1 MSGFVK
7 YHHIE
12 RFDREEVRDIQFGDC
27 YVFPKLDGTN
37 ASVWLHE
44 GELMA
49 GSRNR
54 TLSEESD
61 NAGFYEWVL
70 KQNQLKELLE
80 AHPDWHIYGE
90 WLVPHT
96 LKTYREDAW
105 RKFWIFDVLL
115 KGERNRLIPYEE
127 YAPVLEEYGLDYI
140 QPICKI
146 ENGTEDFLQELLEKN
161 TFLIEDG
168 KGTGEGIVLKNY
180 IWRNKFGHQIW
191 AKLVRNEFKE
201 SNLKAFG
208 TPVVSGKRQVEY
220 EIVDEFVTEA
230 FVNKV
235 RAKIELEETQRSKII
250 PRLLQTAFYDIVNEE
265 IWHVVKKK
273 KNPTIDFK
281 LLHHCVIYRVKKHA
295 QDLF

>member
-1 MSGFVK
+1 MPGFIK

-12 RFDREEVRDIQFGDC
+12 RFGRMETRDVQFGDC
-27 YVFPKLDGTN
+27 YVFPKIDGTN

-49 GSRNR
+49 GSRR
-54 TLSEESD
+54 RELSTEMD
-61 NAGFYEWVL
+61 NAGFYEWAL
-70 KQNQLKELLE
+70 KQDQLKALLK
-80 AHPDWHIYGE
+80 AHPDWQVYGE

-105 RKFWIFDVLL
+105 KKFWIFDVLL
-115 KGERNRLIPYEE
+115 KGENDRLISYEE

-140 QPICKI
+140 QPLCKI
-146 ENGTEDFLQELLEKN
+146 ERGDEYFLRELLEKN

-168 KGTGEGIVLKNY
+168 KGAGEGIVLKNY
-180 IWRNKFGHQIW
+180 VWRNKFGNQIW

-201 SNLKAFG
+201 DNLKAFG
-208 TPVVSGKRQVEY
+208 VPVVSGRR
-220 EIVDEFVTEA
+220 EIESEIADEFVTEA
-230 FVNKV
+230 FVNKL
-235 RAKIELEETQRSKII
+235 RAKIELEEDQRAKII
-250 PRLLQTAFYDIVNEE
+250 PRLLQTAFYDLVNEE
-265 IWHVVKKK
+265 IWHIVKKK

-281 LLHHCVIYRVKKHA
+281 LLHRYVVYRVKQHS